1 MNTDFL
7 ETILFSINDHDVLLW
22 QVLGFGVAFI
32 VLAMAFWLTNQ
43 RILPY
48 FLKKEKLEPK
58 EKKRLGRI
66 ISLIFLLL
74 FIISTLLIFKIDVR
88 LFVDEPYTFKVSKI
102 FIALL
107 IIQFARLSDWVVSKL
122 MVQNYYARD
131 KHQEKTE
138 RSSIEKD
145 SMKSEGKATRTI
157 QYVVYILSAI
167 FIIRFFHLENTNF
180 DLPTPDQNINLSAS
194 NILTAILI
202 IFLARLFAWGLIQ
215 LILYRYYKRGN
226 VNIGSQYAINQLLK
240 YIIYILGF
248 LLAFDQLGIQ
258 MTLVW
263 GGAAA
268 LLVGVGL
275 GLQQTFNDL
284 ISGIILLFERTVEV
298 EDVVDIDGLV
308 GKVKKIGLRTSLV
321 ETIDNITVIVPNSK
335 LIVDNVINWSHF
347 DTKARF
353 NVTVGVAYGSDTALI
368 KKLLIRVA
376 NENVYVINYPK
387 PIIRFVDFGDS
398 ALVFEL
404 HFWTRN
410 LIIIEDI
417 KSDLRFEIDRV
428 FREEN
433 VTIPFPQRVVWQ
445 GNDSEGG
452 AD

>member
-7 ETILFSINDHDVLLW
+7 KTILFSINDHDVLLW